1 MCLSVIL
8 IDSVF
13 RVGKNYYP
21 SMFPQERKYIVK
33 EKQMP
38 DDITDKREISSDD
51 CDTENFG
58 EKILMRKFQMK
69 KIKYEMCLVLIFE
82 ELPVILG

>member
-1 MCLSVIL
+1 
-8 IDSVF
+8 
-13 RVGKNYYP
+13 
-21 SMFPQERKYIVK
+21 MFPQERKYIVK

-51 CDTENFG
+51 CGTENSG
-58 EKILMRKFQMK
+58 EKILMRKFLMK

>member
-1 MCLSVIL
+1 
-8 IDSVF
+8 
-13 RVGKNYYP
+13 
-21 SMFPQERKYIVK
+21 MFPQERKYIVK

-58 EKILMRKFQMK
+58 EKILMRKFLMK
-69 KIKYEMCLVLIFE
+69 KIKHEMCLVLIFE

>member
-1 MCLSVIL
+1 
-8 IDSVF
+8 
-13 RVGKNYYP
+13 
-21 SMFPQERKYIVK
+21 MFPQERKYIVK

-58 EKILMRKFQMK
+58 EKILMRKFLMK
-69 KIKYEMCLVLIFE
+69 KIKYEMWLVLIFE

>member
-1 MCLSVIL
+1 
-8 IDSVF
+8 
-13 RVGKNYYP
+13 
-21 SMFPQERKYIVK
+21 MFPQERKYIVK

-58 EKILMRKFQMK
+58 EKILMRKFLMK

-82 ELPVILG
+82 ELPVFFGLIISFSYSLSSF

>member
-1 MCLSVIL
+1 
-8 IDSVF
+8 
-13 RVGKNYYP
+13 
-21 SMFPQERKYIVK
+21 MFPQERKYIAK

-58 EKILMRKFQMK
+58 EKILMRKFLMK
-69 KIKYEMCLVLIFE
+69 
-82 ELPVILG
+82 

>member
-1 MCLSVIL
+1 
-8 IDSVF
+8 
-13 RVGKNYYP
+13 
-21 SMFPQERKYIVK
+21 MFPQERKYIVK

-38 DDITDKREISSDD
+38 DDITDKREISS
-51 CDTENFG
+51 G
-58 EKILMRKFQMK
+58 EKILMRKFLMK

>member
-1 MCLSVIL
+1 
-8 IDSVF
+8 
-13 RVGKNYYP
+13 
-21 SMFPQERKYIVK
+21 MFPQERKYIVK

-58 EKILMRKFQMK
+58 EKFLMRKFLMK